1 MSDYGTGYEPTQLT
15 PARNASR
22 SDAGAA
28 YRVEVVLYQLS

>member
-1 MSDYGTGYEPTQLT
+1 MCSEPMQLT

-28 YRVEVVLYQLS
+28 YRVKVVLYH